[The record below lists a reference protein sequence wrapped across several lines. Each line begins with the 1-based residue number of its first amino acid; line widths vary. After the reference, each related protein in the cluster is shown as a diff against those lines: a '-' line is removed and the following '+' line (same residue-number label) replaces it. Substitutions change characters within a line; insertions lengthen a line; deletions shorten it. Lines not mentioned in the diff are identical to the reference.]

1 MKELPIL
8 RGERSIDAL
17 GIAIG
22 VVLSGMAFWL
32 AIVPVMNQRSIQTAR
47 ATELSNI
54 KAELEDHRARQ
65 SGTQVAIDRLRSEL
79 ARCEVK
85 LAATSS
91 LNTRIMELSE
101 LATESGLEV
110 VTIKGEDAKQAN
122 KRVYVPVK
130 VIARGQYFAVARFLK
145 DINVRFR
152 DTAVDKFAAAA
163 ERSEKET
170 GDAVVEIDLSW
181 YAVYEGASDMAT
193 APNP

>member
-163 ERSEKET
+163 ERSEKES